1 MPRPV
6 EVHLTQAIYD
16 TLKGADGAPG
26 AAGAAGADG
35 ARGLPGATGPAGDGS
50 APMYWAHL
58 RALSLISESN
68 SVHLGPRWS
77 GGDEVK
83 IVSGDFLRLVSAAE
97 NDTLV
102 TLTDFW
108 TFQAAHDPDLDLT
121 QLQFKSITLQ
131 VFAGG
136 VLVLETSV
144 TVGRMPATTIVE
156 ITNVVV
162 TGAVAPA
169 LTLTG
174 ASVVAN
180 INDGLPTIAF
190 NTPVVLTPTFPSG
203 HSAVFGVS
211 GNSWD
216 FTTEIENPIFSWTP
230 FGDSV
235 VSGTPHILTIGPQGV
250 SRARMFVTLIVT
262 SPSGGLTTLL
272 EQVIV
277 ETV

>member
-26 AAGAAGADG
+26 APGAPGADG
-35 ARGLPGATGPAGDGS
+35 ARGLPGAAGPAGDGG

-58 RALSLISESN
+58 RAASLISESN
-68 SVHLGPRWS
+68 SVLLAPRWS

-121 QLQFKSITLQ
+121 QLQFRPITLQ

-144 TVGRMPATTIVE
+144 TVGRFPATTIVE

-162 TGAVAPA
+162 TDTVAPA

-174 ASVVAN
+174 ASVAEN
-180 INDGLPTIAF
+180 INDGLPTITF

-211 GNSWD
+211 GHSWD
-216 FTTEIENPIFSWTP
+216 FDEEIENPIHEWTP
-230 FGDSV
+230 EFATV
-235 VSGTPHILTIGPQGV
+235 VSGTPHILTIGPQ
-250 SRARMFVTLIVT
+250 SFARARVFVTMIVT
-262 SPSGGLTTLL
+262 SPSGDLTTLIK
-272 EQVIV
+272 QVIV
-277 ETV
+277 ETD